1 LLASLRKLTRT
12 VAEQIKREAEA
23 RAKRKHFHRCQK
35 SFAYFLRHFAWT
47 ADGGGVKIDP
57 WPWQV
62 DLARQLPKFK
72 RVLCLKAR
80 QLGISWIAAAY
91 ALWTAL
97 FQRGALVL
105 LVSQTEDDAIEL
117 LSKVLFIF
125 ENLPAWMRP
134 EREDWATNT
143 RCLKFKK
150 QRSAVVALPST
161 PRAGRGRTA
170 RLVVADEHAFHSW
183 ATANYNALS
192 PSIDAGGQF
201 LSISTADGVGNFF
214 ADVCALASQ
223 NCPWVRPVQNAD
235 GSWRLVPQL
244 RTVGIGPDAWLP
256 LFLPYEIRPGREGD
270 WWERKKAAHPKPR
283 EFFQEY
289 PRDPDEAFVQT
300 GRPRFDSD
308 NLKAHRKLCRLPL
321 PRREWPAALRTWSPD
336 ELRVFEV
343 PRPGHRYVAGADVA
357 EGLEHGDFSDLCVLD
372 FDHESGKP
380 TEVLSLHGHWAP
392 DEYARLIVEISKLYP
407 GRYAIE
413 RNNHGLACILWAKK
427 LGLKG
432 MYFERAVIAKSG
444 QQVEPEKPGWL
455 TTNVTKPL
463 MIDEL
468 EMTCRQFGVVWSDE
482 LAIQELTWYQT
493 LKDGSTGAPAGKWDD
508 RVMSR
513 AIAVQMFKHLP
524 PKATAP
530 LPGPDLTGPILSG
543 GMNMRL

>member
-1 LLASLRKLTRT
+1 MNASLPRRIPPREEIRNEIARRGRLRH
-12 VAEQIKREAEA
+12 VPRCKR
-23 RAKRKHFHRCQK
+23 
-35 SFAYFLRHFAWT
+35 SFAYFLRHFVWT
-47 ADGGGVKIDP
+47 ADGGGVKLDP

-72 RVLCLKAR
+72 RLICLKAR

-117 LSKVLFIF
+117 LSKVQFIF
-125 ENLPAWMRP
+125 EQLPEWMRP
-134 EREDWATNT
+134 PREDWAANT
-143 RCLKFKK
+143 RCLKLKRN
-150 QRSAVVALPST
+150 RSAVVALPST

-223 NCPWVRPVQNAD
+223 HVPWVRPVQNPD
-235 GSWRLVPQL
+235 GAWRLVPQL
-244 RTVGIGPDAWLP
+244 RTVQVGKRAWLP
-256 LFLPYEIRPGREGD
+256 LFLPYDIRPGREGD
-270 WWERKKAAHPKPR
+270 WWEQNKAAHPKPR

-289 PRDPDEAFVQT
+289 PREPEEAFVQT
-300 GRPRFDSD
+300 GRPRFDND
-308 NLKAHRKLCRLPL
+308 NLKKHRELCRPPL
-321 PRREWPAALRTWSPD
+321 PRRELPATLRDWPAE
-336 ELRVFEV
+336 ELRVFELPTV
-343 PRPGHRYVAGADVA
+343 GHRYVAGADVA
-357 EGLEHGDFSDLCVLD
+357 EGLEHGDFSDLCVID
-372 FDHESGKP
+372 FDHASGKP

-392 DEYARLIVEISKLYP
+392 DEYARLIFEISKLWP

-413 RNNHGLACILWAKK
+413 RNNHGLACLLWARK
-427 LGLKG
+427 LGIKG
-432 MYFERAVIAKSG
+432 LHFERAVLAKSG
-444 QQVEPEKPGWL
+444 QQIEPEKPGWL
-455 TTNVTKPL
+455 TTSVTKPL
-463 MIDEL
+463 AIDDL
-468 EMTCRQFGVVWSDE
+468 EMACRTFGVVWSDE

-493 LKDGSTGAPAGKWDD
+493 LKDGSTGAPSGKWND

-524 PKATAP
+524 PKPTP
-530 LPGPDLTGPILSG
+530 PQPGPAVAGPILAG